1 MTALCNGCRALQL
14 ETWPKGVTVARCFSD
29 RAPAGTIDH
38 RGRVLELYSPEAH
51 IEAGP
56 LPRIQRPAWC
66 PQNQTETGDRD
77 GKTEKPTLLKT
88 CLDY

>member
-1 MTALCNGCRALQL
+1 MTAPCNGCRALQL

-38 RGRVLELYSPEAH
+38 RGRVVEIYSQEAH

-56 LPRIQRPAWC
+56 LPRIRRPQWC
-66 PQNQTETGDRD
+66 PSSNDA
-77 GKTEKPTLLKT
+77 
-88 CLDY
+88 

>member
-1 MTALCNGCRALQL
+1 MAAPCNGCRALKL

-38 RGRVLELYSPEAH
+38 RGRVVEIYSQEAH

-56 LPRIQRPAWC
+56 LPRIRRPRWC
-66 PQNQTETGDRD
+66 PGKETGDRD
-77 GKTEKPTLLKT
+77 GKTDKPPL
-88 CLDY
+88 